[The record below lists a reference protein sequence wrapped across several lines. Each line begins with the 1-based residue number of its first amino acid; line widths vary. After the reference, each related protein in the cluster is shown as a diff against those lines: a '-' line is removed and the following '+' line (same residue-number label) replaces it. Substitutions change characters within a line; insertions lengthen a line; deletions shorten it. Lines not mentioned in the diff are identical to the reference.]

1 MTVRE
6 EEISWR

>member
-1 MTVRE
+1 L